1 MILSHTYRFIFI
13 HVAKT
18 GGMSVREALEP
29 FCVEPERFVMRRPAK
44 MIQDRVN
51 PLYQVW
57 ETLLLHAKASDAK
70 RELPP
75 EIFDRYF
82 KFVFVRN
89 PWDWMVSMYHFVLRE
104 PDAPRHDEVKALGSF
119 DAWVEWAVS
128 TPNPFPKGVSGVQSD
143 MVTDAEGNL
152 LVDFVG
158 AYESLAE
165 DFAEVARILGIPA
178 GLPHVNQ
185 SVHKDYR
192 TYYNDRTRA
201 IVAERLRADIERF
214 DYSFGGGPR
223 ALVNGAMR

>member
-1 MILSHTYRFIFI
+1 MILSHTHRFIFI

-18 GGMSVREALEP
+18 AGMSVREALEP
-29 FCVEPERFVMRRPAK
+29 FSAEPEKFGMRRPAK
-44 MIQDRVN
+44 MIQERVN
-51 PLYQVW
+51 PLYKIW

-104 PDAPRHDEVKALGSF
+104 PEAARHDEVKALGSF
-119 DAWVEWAVS
+119 DAWVEWALS
-128 TPNPFPKGVSGVQSD
+128 TPNPFPKGVTGVQSD
-143 MVTDAEGNL
+143 MITDSDGNL
-152 LVDFVG
+152 LVDFIG

-165 DFAEVARILGIPA
+165 DFDEVARIVGIQA
-178 GLPHVNQ
+178 RLPHRNQ

-192 TYYNDRTRA
+192 TYYNDGTRTL
-201 IVAERLRADIERF
+201 VADFFRPDIERF
-214 DYSFGGGPR
+214 DYSFGGRAR
-223 ALVNGAMR
+223 ALVKGALR